1 MQFKASA
8 LASVLAFFAT
18 SSAASPLEARKT
30 LDVWSP
36 RIIAPDASIVWVVGE
51 KFNVTWDTSDAP
63 KQISNGAAV
72 LLRKNDT
79 TAPVE
84 GVVIFQTPSF
94 EYPTPIHPKPWLKP
108 FQSFNLTDGW
118 VEITVPSDA
127 KPDTDYQITLFGDSG
142 NWSKKFEIKAA
153 ETGTYEKEAEAN

>member
-84 GVVIFQTPSF
+84 
-94 EYPTPIHPKPWLKP
+94 EPWLKP